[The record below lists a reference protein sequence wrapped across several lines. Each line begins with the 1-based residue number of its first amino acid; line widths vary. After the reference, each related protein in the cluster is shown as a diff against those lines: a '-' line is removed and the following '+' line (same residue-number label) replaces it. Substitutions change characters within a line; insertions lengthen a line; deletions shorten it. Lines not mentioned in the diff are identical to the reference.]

1 MNNPD
6 WKEWMKQPLIWT
18 ERMRSRALVWTP
30 DAHWFI
36 NDPLGPLPHSHD
48 DASEIIYIAAGH
60 MDIQVGETKQ
70 RVGPGEL
77 LFMPPDRYH
86 NYWLVGDET
95 VCLYVLVVPNNKQS
109 RWRYKDFK
117 PGAFEGHAPMKSAF
131 ADDSVQKMPS
141 DARISTNVRVLDV
154 GADTGD
160 LYETIKEKMIYV
172 LEGECRIEVEK
183 LSGTFNH
190 NDYQHVP
197 NQHHHRIIN
206 TGTGPLRYFEFIC
219 FDPTAP
225 AIIKPEDLHMVK
237 EEK

>member
-1 MNNPD
+1 MIKPN
-6 WKEWMKQPLIWT
+6 WQEWMQQPLIWT

-95 VCLYVLVVPNNKQS
+95 VCLYVLVVPNHKHA

-131 ADDSVQKMPS
+131 AEDSTESMPS
-141 DARISTNVRVLDV
+141 DERISTNVRVLEA
-154 GADTGD
+154 GAST
-160 LYETIKEKMIYV
+160 EWMSEQIREKMIYI
-172 LEGECRIEVEK
+172 LEGEMHIEIAHVNGDLK
-183 LSGTFNH
+183 A

-197 NQHHHRIIN
+197 AQHRHRFTN
-206 TGTGPLRYFEFIC
+206 TGSGPLRYFEFIC

-225 AIIKPEDLHMVK
+225 AIIRPEDQHMVK
-237 EEK
+237 E